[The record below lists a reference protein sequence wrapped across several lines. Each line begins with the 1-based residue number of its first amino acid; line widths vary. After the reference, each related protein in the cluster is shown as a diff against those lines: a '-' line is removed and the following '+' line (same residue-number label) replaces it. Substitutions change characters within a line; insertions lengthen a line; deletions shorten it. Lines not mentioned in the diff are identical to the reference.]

1 MIENLNKKSHLIIM
15 QPVGRRVIIP
25 YDKSLLEATQSAGV
39 ELNSICGGIGSCG
52 GCKVRLMDGL
62 LTFPTL
68 IEEQV
73 FTLEELASGF
83 RLACQAKP
91 QSDVKLYIPPESLT
105 TPQRL
110 QLEGVEINVPS
121 DPVITFY
128 DLNIPP
134 PNLEDLR
141 SDTNRAATEIKQV
154 SGLNQIYFNYHLLTN
169 ISEALRQSSWQI
181 TAAIRNDQVISIYP
195 KYTEKEENYSFLGLA
210 VDIGTTKLAAYLVN
224 LRNGQT
230 VAKAGAMNPQIAY
243 GEDVISRISFANRNL
258 INGSNSNRKLL
269 QSKLIEVLNE
279 MIQQMLS
286 ETKIYYQD
294 QIIDAVI
301 VGNTAMHH
309 LFAGFPVRQL
319 GEAPYV
325 PSITDSVYIS
335 SFDLGLNI
343 AESAAVYLPS
353 NVAGY
358 VGADH
363 VSMLL
368 ASVFNERANG
378 YGRNVNS
385 ANIIAI
391 DIGTNT
397 EVSLISKGKIVC
409 CSCASGPAFEGAH
422 IKDGMR
428 AAPGA
433 IEKIKIENDTVN
445 YKTIENLPPIGICG
459 SGILDAIAEMCRNGI
474 VDFRGA
480 LIADKLNV
488 RQRTNELEFVITPAT
503 HSGHNQDITVT
514 RKDINEIQLAKG
526 AIRAGL
532 EILMKENGL
541 SANQI
546 DKFIIAG
553 AFGTYIDIDSAI
565 RVGMFPCIP
574 KNKFMQV
581 GNAAGTGAR
590 NMLVSKS
597 QRKLAE
603 EISRQ
608 IEYIELSNYSG
619 FTNEFSKALFF
630 PK

>member
-1 MIENLNKKSHLIIM
+1 MVKNLNKNSHLIIM

-62 LTFPTL
+62 LTSPTL

-181 TAAIRNDQVISIYP
+181 TAAVRNDQVISIYP

-258 INGSNSNRKLL
+258 INGSISNRKLL
-269 QSKLIEVLNE
+269 QSKLVEVLNE

-368 ASVFNERANG
+368 ASVFNERING
-378 YGRNVNS
+378 YAHNTNNT
-385 ANIIAI
+385 NIIAI

-459 SGILDAIAEMCRNGI
+459 SGILDAISEMCRNGI

-488 RQRTNELEFVITPAT
+488 RQRTNELEFVITPAS